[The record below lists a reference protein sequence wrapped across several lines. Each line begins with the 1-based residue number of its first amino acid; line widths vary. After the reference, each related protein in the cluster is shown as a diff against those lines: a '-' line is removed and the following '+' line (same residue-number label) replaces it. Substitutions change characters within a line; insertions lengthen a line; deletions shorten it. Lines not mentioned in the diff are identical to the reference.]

1 MKFKEIVKIINDEGV
16 ILKDYQG
23 NEIEKARSLI
33 RMERLKELLLQKEE
47 YYNNV
52 DLSDDEYYALVE
64 IIDNIIINEFTVEE
78 IDQAKKEL
86 NLD

>member
-1 MKFKEIVKIINDEGV
+1 MIVKKKLQLMHSAIIIGNIFKEE
-16 ILKDYQG
+16 
-23 NEIEKARSLI
+23 I

-52 DLSDDEYYALVE
+52 DLSEDEYYALVE